1 MFNKSFGAPFGGGT
15 GGFGASST
23 FGQQNTGFGTTGG
36 FGSSAFGTTN
46 NTGGGL
52 FGTTQNK
59 PGGLFGS
66 NTFSQPVTSSTS
78 SGFGFGATSGTS
90 NSLFGSTN
98 TGGGGLFS
106 QQNNAF
112 GANKPATFGNFGTS
126 TSSGGLFGTTN
137 TASNPFGGASGSL
150 FGSSSFTAAPPG
162 TTIKFNPPTGS
173 DTMVKSG
180 VTASINTK
188 HQCITA
194 MKEYENKSLEE
205 LRFEDYQAGR
215 KGPSN
220 PMAAGTGGLFGA
232 AATAAPSTGTGLFGS
247 SAPNTGFS
255 FGQNKTTFGTSSSKD
270 DMSASELS
278 PSCCTVWP
286 SSTSSLDSSKSEY
299 PSTILS
305 KILSASL
312 SPLLPQEWKTGVC
325 TGAFS
330 TTTGGLFGQPPQ
342 QQQQQQGSSL
352 FKPFGSATTTQNT
365 GFSFGNTNTMGQP
378 NTSSMGLFGNTA
390 PSQAGGLFGNTNTST
405 ATGFGTGTGLFG
417 QPNAGF
423 GNNLFGNKPAGFG
436 TTTTS
441 APPFGTGTGLFGNKP
456 TLTLGTNTNTSTIGF
471 GATGTGGSLFGNK
484 TAATGLGT
492 GLGTF
497 FGGAVGTGQ
506 TSLFGNNQ
514 NKLGSTLGSVSTFG
528 TGCFNTGASTLNFGA
543 PQQPVALTDQSAAA
557 AQQAVLQQQIS
568 ALAYSPFGDSPLFR
582 NPLSDPKKKE
592 ERLKPTNPAAQKA
605 LTTPTQYKLTPRPAT
620 RVCPKALS
628 SSGSSKSQL
637 FDGLDD
643 DDEPS
648 FNNGAFMPRK
658 SIKKLVLKNLNN
670 SSLYNNSVNRET
682 DDLASPSEYPQNG
695 LCLSVDGETREVTVD
710 RSVKDDLE
718 VSKFY
723 TNPITKPVPHAQ
735 PSLLLQDT
743 ITEFNMRGASRYRSG
758 LEANSEEI
766 SLVEDSI
773 QEERDEELEARRPP
787 HPAGIVLGRVG
798 YYTIPTMEELG
809 KTLNENGECI
819 VENFTVG
826 RKGYGSVFF
835 PGEVNLTN
843 MNLDDI
849 VYFRRKEIIVYPD
862 DKDKPPVGEGLNR
875 RAEVT
880 LDGVWPNDKTT
891 CCQIKSPERLIEMNY
906 EGRLEAASRKQGAR
920 FLEYRPETGSWVFEV
935 AHFSK
940 YGLQESDEEEEVPPS
955 KVDLKKLKTGIP
967 SGIQQLPLTQQQMP
981 PKAQSTAVLELL
993 SHVSEL
999 DSDMADITQELPV
1012 DSVLGEEDGER
1023 TSFDENKLRAET
1035 PAEHEPVSASSQIAS
1050 SMGINPHTLQI
1061 MKASLFT
1068 EDDECDPFQ
1077 ENGSSKLLKDVASP
1091 KVLLSGIG
1099 RASIGGLLQ
1108 AKFTSGGGLFSQLP
1122 EAPFGVMPQKL
1133 GKTLVS
1139 EAPWPSLGPSFLL
1152 PPPPPEPTLRTV
1164 GARRLGGPV
1173 PLESS
1178 ITVGK
1183 GRLLMDAALFK
1194 GRSFRVG
1201 WGPNWTLVHC
1211 GDQISITEAM
1221 KEQAAESMGLGFLP
1235 KPTKSKPITESLF
1248 KVLVEQAVGLELKES
1263 AESLALYHRPLEIG
1277 LKHST
1282 INTDDPCPYIQPAR
1296 GVDALHE
1303 YAEWIVEVNKDTGAG
1318 DAVLAHWRQVWT
1330 LCTAL
1335 WGRLS
1340 DQEVES
1346 EQNSDYQQQLERR
1359 RSFSHWLSESAAEC
1373 IEEEVGLALQR
1384 NHAKA
1389 VFSYLTGHCISKACE
1404 LAQKSGDHRLSL
1416 ILSQAVG
1423 SQYCRDLLALQLSDW
1438 NRMQTDSFI
1447 EEERLRIFAL
1457 LAGKPVWQSTD
1468 CCVNVCSELDWK
1480 RCVAVHLWYMLPPT
1494 ASVADALAKYE
1505 AAFQGSEE
1513 GIKYACHPLPPY
1525 VDEIELLGLDEEMEE
1540 NVSKKQ
1546 LYNICFHLLK
1556 LYSDRHY
1563 SLQQLL
1569 DPSTVTIDRLD
1580 YRLSWHLWNVL
1591 QALNYNH
1598 LSTSCQGLLHTSYA
1612 AQLES
1617 AGLWE
1622 MAIFVLLH
1630 IPDSGRRESA
1640 VREMLNL
1647 HCSLEGTEESMEK
1660 ERFLTEKLLIPIQW
1674 IHQAKAI
1681 RACRE
1686 GDKHREALHLYRA
1699 GHWNHCHQLVIQH
1712 LASDCI
1718 INDNHKYLLEFLEG
1732 LAVPERSVQIQGWAT
1747 SGRVYLDYIHVIQTL
1762 QDIQQT
1768 ESPGYELERLHTEVT
1783 SLCGRIELLPGSKAK
1798 DRLSQSEMAKRV
1810 ANILRVVSS
1819 LQQGGEG
1826 TTDPRHIPLC
1836 QLAPHIGRLP
1846 MPEDYALEELRS
1858 LTQSYLQE
1866 FVVSH

>member
-15 GGFGASST
+15 GGFGTTST
-23 FGQQNTGFGTTGG
+23 FGQQNTGFGATGG
-36 FGSSAFGTTN
+36 FGSSAFGATN
-46 NTGGGL
+46 NTGGL

-66 NTFSQPVTSSTS
+66 STFSQPVTSSTS

-112 GANKPATFGNFGTS
+112 GANKPANFGSNTN
-126 TSSGGLFGTTN
+126 SGGLFGTTN
-137 TASNPFGGASGSL
+137 TTSNPFGGTSGSL

-173 DTMVKSG
+173 DTMVKGG
-180 VTASINTK
+180 VTTSINTK

-194 MKEYENKSLEE
+194 MKEYESKSLEE

-232 AATAAPSTGTGLFGS
+232 AATATPSTGTGLFGS
-247 SAPNTGFS
+247 STPNTGFS
-255 FGQNKTTFGTSSSKD
+255 FGQNKTSFGTS
-270 DMSASELS
+270 
-278 PSCCTVWP
+278 
-286 SSTSSLDSSKSEY
+286 
-299 PSTILS
+299 
-305 KILSASL
+305 
-312 SPLLPQEWKTGVC
+312 
-325 TGAFS
+325 TGAFG
-330 TTTGGLFGQPPQ
+330 TATGSLFGQPQ
-342 QQQQQQGSSL
+342 QQHL
-352 FKPFGSATTTQNT
+352 FKPFGSATTTQNNT
-365 GFSFGNTNTMGQP
+365 FSFGNS
-378 NTSSMGLFGNTA
+378 SSMGLFGNTA
-390 PSQAGGLFGNTNTST
+390 ASQAGGLFGNTNTST
-405 ATGFGTGTGLFG
+405 AAGFGTGIFG
-417 QPNAGF
+417 Q
-423 GNNLFGNKPAGFG
+423 
-436 TTTTS
+436 
-441 APPFGTGTGLFGNKP
+441 
-456 TLTLGTNTNTSTIGF
+456 TNTGF
-471 GATGTGGSLFGNK
+471 GATGTGVGLFGSK
-484 TAATGLGT
+484 TATTGLGT
-492 GLGTF
+492 GLGT
-497 FGGAVGTGQ
+497 AVGTGQ

-514 NKLGSTLGSVSTFG
+514 NKLGSTLGSVGTFG
-528 TGCFNTGASTLNFGA
+528 TGGFNTGANTLNFGA
-543 PQQPVALTDQSAAA
+543 PQQPVALTDPNSSA
-557 AQQAVLQQQIS
+557 AQQAVLQQQIN

-620 RVCPKALS
+620 RVRPKALS

-643 DDEPS
+643 DEPS
-648 FNNGAFMPRK
+648 INNGAFMPRK

-670 SSLYNNSVNRET
+670 SSLSQP
-682 DDLASPSEYPQNG
+682 LQLPSP
-695 LCLSVDGETREVTVD
+695 
-710 RSVKDDLE
+710 
-718 VSKFY
+718 
-723 TNPITKPVPHAQ
+723 
-735 PSLLLQDT
+735 LLQDT
-743 ITEFNMRGASRYRSG
+743 ISEFNMRGTASHRNG
-758 LEANSEEI
+758 LEASSEDI
-766 SLVEDSI
+766 SLAEDSI
-773 QEERDEELEARRPP
+773 QEERDEDLEALKPP
-787 HPAGIVLGRVG
+787 HPAGIVLARVG
-798 YYTIPTMEELG
+798 YYTIPSMEELG
-809 KTLNENGECI
+809 RMLNENGECI

-835 PGEVNLTN
+835 SGEVNLTN
-843 MNLDDI
+843 MNLDEI
-849 VYFRRKEIIVYPD
+849 VHFRRKEIIVYPD
-862 DKDKPPVGEGLNR
+862 DKDKPPAGEGLNR

-891 CCQIKSPERLIEMNY
+891 CSQIKSLERLTEMNY

-920 FLEYRPETGSWVFEV
+920 FLEYRPEIGSWVFEV

-940 YGLQESDEEEEVPPS
+940 YGLQESDEEEEVPP
-955 KVDLKKLKTGIP
+955 KLDMKKLKTG
-967 SGIQQLPLTQQQMP
+967 TRC
-981 PKAQSTAVLELL
+981 STAVLELL
-993 SHVSEL
+993 SRVSEL
-999 DSDMADITQELPV
+999 DSDMADITQEHPA

-1023 TSFDENKLRAET
+1023 TLEEKLRSET

-1050 SMGINPHTLQI
+1050 SMGINPHTLQVI
-1061 MKASLFT
+1061 MKASLFAD
-1068 EDDECDPFQ
+1068 DDECDLFQ
-1077 ENGSSKLLKDVASP
+1077 EHGSSKLIQDVASP
-1091 KVLLSGIG
+1091 KVLLSG
-1099 RASIGGLLQ
+1099 AALLQ
-1108 AKFTSGGGLFSQLP
+1108 TKFTSGGGLFSQFP
-1122 EAPFGVMPQKL
+1122 EAPFSGIPQKL
-1133 GKTLVS
+1133 SKSLAS
-1139 EAPWPSLGPSFLL
+1139 ESPWPSLGPSFLL
-1152 PPPPPEPTLRTV
+1152 PAPPPEPTLRTV

-1178 ITVGK
+1178 ITLGK
-1183 GRLLMDAALFK
+1183 GHLLMDAALFR

-1211 GDQISITEAM
+1211 GDQLSVTEAI
-1221 KEQAAESMGLGFLP
+1221 KEQSAEIMGFGFLP
-1235 KPTKSKPITESLF
+1235 KPTKSKPITESPF
-1248 KVLVEQAVGLELKES
+1248 KVRMEQVVGLEPKQS

-1282 INTDDPCPYIQPAR
+1282 INTEDYCPFIQPAK
-1296 GVDALHE
+1296 GVDALHG
-1303 YAEWIVEVNKDTGAG
+1303 YAEWIMEVNKDIGGG
-1318 DAVLAHWRQVWT
+1318 DACLVHWRQVWT
-1330 LCTAL
+1330 LCAAL
-1335 WGRLS
+1335 WGSLGDR
-1340 DQEVES
+1340 DVET
-1346 EQNSDYQQQLERR
+1346 EQYSDYQQQLERR
-1359 RSFSHWLSESAAEC
+1359 RSFSHWLSECAAEC
-1373 IEEEVGLALQR
+1373 IEEEVGRALQ
-1384 NHAKA
+1384 HSQAEA
-1389 VFSYLTGHCISKACE
+1389 IFSYLTGHCISKACK
-1404 LAQKSGDHRLSL
+1404 LSQKSGDHRLAL
-1416 ILSQAVG
+1416 LLSQAVG
-1423 SQYCRDLLALQLSDW
+1423 SKVCRDLLALQLSDW
-1438 NRMQTDSFI
+1438 NSMQTDSFI
-1447 EEERLRIFAL
+1447 DEDRLRIFAL

-1468 CCVNVCSELDWK
+1468 SCINVCSELDWK

-1505 AAFQGSEE
+1505 SAFQGSEE
-1513 GIKYACHPLPPY
+1513 VKRYACPPLPPY
-1525 VDEIELLGLDEEMEE
+1525 VDELELLGLDEEME
-1540 NVSKKQ
+1540 SKKP
-1546 LYNICFHLLK
+1546 LYDICFHLLK

-1569 DPSTVTIDRLD
+1569 DPSTVTADHLD

-1598 LSTSCQGLLHTSYA
+1598 LSTSCQGLLHASYA

-1630 IPDSGRRESA
+1630 IPDSGHRESA

-1647 HCSLEGTEESMEK
+1647 HCSLEETEESVEK
-1660 ERFLTEKLLIPIQW
+1660 EQFLTEKLLIPIQW

-1681 RACRE
+1681 RACRG
-1686 GDKHREALHLYRA
+1686 GDKRSEALHLYKA
-1699 GHWNHCHQLVIQH
+1699 GHWNHCHRLVIQH

-1732 LAVPERSVQIQGWAT
+1732 LAVPERSVKIQDWDT

-1762 QDIQQT
+1762 QDIQQM

-1783 SLCGRIELLPGSKAK
+1783 SLCSRIERLPCSKAK
-1798 DRLSQSEMAKRV
+1798 DRLAQSEMAKRV
-1810 ANILRVVSS
+1810 ANILRVVLS

-1826 TTDPRHIPLC
+1826 TPDPRHIPLC

-1866 FVVSH
+1866 YVIGH

>member
-1 MFNKSFGAPFGGGT
+1 G
-15 GGFGASST
+15 ST
-23 FGQQNTGFGTTGG
+23 VIVICIKICVCPQ
-36 FGSSAFGTTN
+36 
-46 NTGGGL
+46 
-52 FGTTQNK
+52 
-59 PGGLFGS
+59 GGLFGS
-66 NTFSQPVTSSTS
+66 STFSQPVTSSTS

-98 TGGGGLFS
+98 PGGGGLFS

-112 GANKPATFGNFGTS
+112 GANKPASFGTFGTS

-137 TASNPFGGASGSL
+137 TTSNPFGVTSGSL
-150 FGSSSFTAAPPG
+150 FGTSSFTAAPPG
-162 TTIKFNPPTGS
+162 TTIKFNPLTGS
-173 DTMVKSG
+173 DTMVKGG
-180 VTASINTK
+180 VTTSINTK

-205 LRFEDYQAGR
+205 LRLEDYQAGR

-232 AATAAPSTGTGLFGS
+232 AAATATPSTGTGLFGS
-247 SAPNTGFS
+247 STPNAGFS
-255 FGQNKTTFGTSSSKD
+255 FGQNKTSFGTS
-270 DMSASELS
+270 
-278 PSCCTVWP
+278 
-286 SSTSSLDSSKSEY
+286 
-299 PSTILS
+299 
-305 KILSASL
+305 
-312 SPLLPQEWKTGVC
+312 
-325 TGAFS
+325 TGAFG
-330 TTTGGLFGQPPQ
+330 TTTGSLFGQPQ
-342 QQQQQQGSSL
+342 HL
-352 FKPFGSATTTQNT
+352 FKPFGSATTTQNNA
-365 GFSFGNTNTMGQP
+365 FSFGNT
-378 NTSSMGLFGNTA
+378 SSM
-390 PSQAGGLFGNTNTST
+390 
-405 ATGFGTGTGLFG
+405 
-417 QPNAGF
+417 
-423 GNNLFGNKPAGFG
+423 NLFGNKPAGFG
-436 TTTTS
+436 ATTTS
-441 APPFGTGTGLFGNKP
+441 TPSFGTGTGLFANKP
-456 TLTLGTNTNTSTIGF
+456 TLTLGTNTNASTFGF
-471 GATGTGGSLFGNK
+471 GATGTGGGLFGNK

-492 GLGTF
+492 GLGTG

-514 NKLGSTLGSVSTFG
+514 NKLGSTLGSLGTFG
-528 TGCFNTGASTLNFGA
+528 TGGFNTGANTLNFGA
-543 PQQPVALTDQSAAA
+543 PQQPVALTDPNASA
-557 AQQAVLQQQIS
+557 AQQAVLQQQIN

-620 RVCPKALS
+620 RVRPKALS

-643 DDEPS
+643 NEPS
-648 FNNGAFMPRK
+648 LNNGAFMPRK

-670 SSLYNNSVNRET
+670 SSLYNSSVNREA

-695 LCLSVDGETREVTVD
+695 EVTVE
-710 RSVKDDLE
+710 RSGEDDLE

-723 TNPITKPVPHAQ
+723 TNPITKPIPHAQ
-735 PSLLLQDT
+735 PSPLLQDT
-743 ITEFNMRGASRYRSG
+743 ISEFNMRGTASHRNG
-758 LEANSEEI
+758 LEASSEDI
-766 SLVEDSI
+766 SLAEDSI
-773 QEERDEELEARRPP
+773 QEERDEELEALRPP
-787 HPAGIVLGRVG
+787 HPAGIVLSRVG
-798 YYTIPTMEELG
+798 YYTIPSMEELG
-809 KTLNENGECI
+809 RMLNENGECI

-835 PGEVNLTN
+835 SGEVNLTD
-843 MNLDDI
+843 MNLDEI
-849 VYFRRKEIIVYPD
+849 VHFRRKEIIVYPD

-891 CCQIKSPERLIEMNY
+891 CSQIKSLERLTEMNY

-940 YGLQESDEEEEVPPS
+940 YGLQESDEEEEVPPA
-955 KVDLKKLKTGIP
+955 KLDLKKLKTGVPPGIP
-967 SGIQQLPLTQQQMP
+967 QLPLTQQQMAP
-981 PKAQSTAVLELL
+981 QAQSTAVLELL
-993 SHVSEL
+993 SRVSEL
-999 DSDMADITQELPV
+999 DSDMADITQEHLG

-1023 TSFDENKLRAET
+1023 TLEEKLRSET

-1050 SMGINPHTLQI
+1050 SMGINPHTLQVI
-1061 MKASLFT
+1061 MKASLFA
-1068 EDDECDPFQ
+1068 EDDECDLFQ
-1077 ENGSSKLLKDVASP
+1077 EHGSSKLIQDVASP
-1091 KVLLSGIG
+1091 KVLLSGAG
-1099 RASIGGLLQ
+1099 RQSIGALLQ
-1108 AKFTSGGGLFSQLP
+1108 TKFTSGGGLFSQLP
-1122 EAPFGVMPQKL
+1122 EAPFSGIPQKL
-1133 GKTLVS
+1133 SKSLAS
-1139 EAPWPSLGPSFLL
+1139 ESPWPLLGPSFLL
-1152 PPPPPEPTLRTV
+1152 PAPPPEPTLRTV

-1178 ITVGK
+1178 ITLGK
-1183 GRLLMDAALFK
+1183 GRLLMDAALFR

-1211 GDQISITEAM
+1211 GDQLSVTEAM
-1221 KEQAAESMGLGFLP
+1221 KEQSAEIMGFGFLP
-1235 KPTKSKPITESLF
+1235 KPTKSKPITESPF
-1248 KVLVEQAVGLELKES
+1248 KVRMEQVVGLEPKQS

-1282 INTDDPCPYIQPAR
+1282 INTEDYCPFIQPAK
-1296 GVDALHE
+1296 GVDALHG
-1303 YAEWIVEVNKDTGAG
+1303 YAEWIMEVNKDIRGG
-1318 DAVLAHWRQVWT
+1318 DVWT
-1330 LCTAL
+1330 LCAAL
-1335 WGRLS
+1335 WGRLG
-1340 DQEVES
+1340 DRDVET
-1346 EQNSDYQQQLERR
+1346 EQYSDYQQQLERR
-1359 RSFSHWLSESAAEC
+1359 RSFSHWLSECAAEC
-1373 IEEEVGLALQR
+1373 IEEEVGRALQR
-1384 NHAKA
+1384 SHAEA
-1389 VFSYLTGHCISKACE
+1389 IFSYLTGHCISKACK
-1404 LAQKSGDHRLSL
+1404 LSQKSGDHRLAL
-1416 ILSQAVG
+1416 LLSQAVG
-1423 SQYCRDLLALQLSDW
+1423 SQFCRDLLALQLSDW
-1438 NRMQTDSFI
+1438 NNMQTDSFI
-1447 EEERLRIFAL
+1447 EEDRLRIFAL

-1468 CCVNVCSELDWK
+1468 SCINVCSELDWK

-1505 AAFQGSEE
+1505 SAFQGSEE
-1513 GIKYACHPLPPY
+1513 VKRYACPPLPPY
-1525 VDEIELLGLDEEMEE
+1525 VDELELLGLDEEMDETE
-1540 NVSKKQ
+1540 SKKP
-1546 LYNICFHLLK
+1546 LYDICFHLLK

-1563 SLQQLL
+1563 TLQQLL
-1569 DPSTVTIDRLD
+1569 DPSTVTADHLD

-1598 LSTSCQGLLHTSYA
+1598 LSTPCQGLLHASYA

-1617 AGLWE
+1617 VGLWE

-1647 HCSLEGTEESMEK
+1647 HCSLEETEESMEK
-1660 ERFLTEKLLIPIQW
+1660 EQFLTEKLLIPIQW

-1686 GDKHREALHLYRA
+1686 GDKRSEALHLYKA
-1699 GHWNHCHQLVIQH
+1699 GHWNHCHRLVIQH

-1732 LAVPERSVQIQGWAT
+1732 LAVPERSVKIQDWDI

-1783 SLCGRIELLPGSKAK
+1783 SLCSRIERLPCSKAK
-1798 DRLSQSEMAKRV
+1798 DRLAQSEMAKRV
-1810 ANILRVVSS
+1810 ANILRVVLS

-1826 TTDPRHIPLC
+1826 TPDPRHIPLC

-1866 FVVSH
+1866 YVISH